1 MPGTHA
7 LLSASGAHRWL
18 SCTPS
23 ARLEE
28 TFPETTS
35 PYAEEGTHA
44 HALAEFMLRKR
55 FGEALGPRAYKTA
68 LAALQ
73 SDPRYSPEMAEHVQ
87 AYVDYVEERFNAAKA
102 VCPDAFLAIEQ
113 RLDLSRWVQE
123 SYGTGDTVIVADG
136 TLENI
141 DFKYGKG
148 VPVSAEDNP
157 QLRLYGLGALDAF
170 AMIYDIH
177 TVRETVVQPRLD
189 NISSETMPVADLL
202 DWAESYVRPRALL
215 AIDGRGEYCPGD
227 HCRFCRARETCRAR
241 AEAVLSFAR
250 YEFRQPPLLTDDEIP
265 TLLKKADLIRSWI
278 EDIAAYALHAAESGT
293 RFDGWKLVEG
303 RAVRKYADEDAVL
316 ARLKSS
322 GYDEAILTKRS
333 LLGLTEM
340 EKTIG
345 KKPFSEI
352 LAELIIRPA
361 GKPVLVRDTD
371 KRPELNSAATD
382 FKEETEP

>member
-44 HALAEFMLRKR
+44 HALAELMLRKR
-55 FGEALGPRAYKTA
+55 FGEPMGPRAYK
-68 LAALQ
+68 AALDALQ
-73 SDPRYSPEMAEHVQ
+73 ADPRYSPEMAEHVQ
-87 AYVDYVEERFNAAKA
+87 EYVDYVEERFNAAKA

-113 RLDLSRWVQE
+113 RLDLSHWVPE
-123 SYGTGDTVIVADG
+123 AFGTGDAVIVLDG
-136 TLENI
+136 CLEII
-141 DFKYGKG
+141 DLKYGKG
-148 VPVSAEDNP
+148 VAVSAEGNP
-157 QLRLYGLGALDAF
+157 QLRLYALGAQDAF
-170 AMIYDIH
+170 AMLYDIH
-177 TVRETVVQPRLD
+177 TMRMTIVQPRLD
-189 NISSETMPVADLL
+189 NISSETMSVAELL
-202 DWAESYVRPRALL
+202 DWAETVVRPRALL

-241 AEAVLSFAR
+241 AEAVLSFAE
-250 YEFRQPPLLTDDEIP
+250 YEFRKPPLLTDDEIP
-265 TLLKKADLIRSWI
+265 TLLEKAELIRSWI
-278 EDIAAYALHAAESGT
+278 EDIATYALHAAESGT
-293 RFDGWKLVEG
+293 RFTGWKLVEG

-316 ARLKSS
+316 QKLKAS

-345 KKPFSEI
+345 KKPFGEI

>member
-18 SCTPS
+18 HCTPS

-44 HALAEFMLRKR
+44 HALAELMLRKR
-55 FGEALGPRAYKTA
+55 FDETLGPRTYQVA
-68 LAALQ
+68 LDALQ
-73 SDPRYSPEMAEHVQ
+73 ADPRYSAEMAESVTV
-87 AYVDYVEERFNAAKA
+87 YVDYVEERFNAAKA
-102 VCPDAFLAIEQ
+102 VCPDAFLAIEL

-123 SYGTGDTVIVADG
+123 SYGTGDVVIVADEC
-136 TLENI
+136 LEII
-141 DFKYGKG
+141 DLKYGKG
-148 VPVSAEDNP
+148 VAVSAEGNP
-157 QLRLYGLGALDAF
+157 QLRLYALGALDAF
-170 AMIYDIH
+170 DMLYNIH
-177 TVRETVVQPRLD
+177 TIRMTIVQPRLD
-189 NISSETMPVADLL
+189 NISSETMAVEDLL
-202 DWAESYVRPRALL
+202 DWAESFVRPRALL
-215 AIDGRGEYCPGD
+215 AIDGKGEYCPGD

-241 AEAVLSFAR
+241 AEAVLSFAT

-265 TLLKKADLIRSWI
+265 TLLEKADLIRSWI

-316 ARLKSS
+316 ARLKAS

-361 GKPVLVRDTD
+361 GKPVLVKATD
-371 KRPELNSAATD
+371 KRPELNSASTD

>member
-1 MPGTHA
+1 MPGAHA

-18 SCTPS
+18 ACPPS

-44 HALAEFMLRKR
+44 HALAELMLRKR
-55 FGEALGPRAYKTA
+55 FGEPMGPRAYKAA

-73 SDPRYSPEMAEHVQ
+73 ADPRYSAEMAEHVQ

-102 VCPDAFLAIEQ
+102 VCADPFLAIEQ

-123 SYGTGDTVIVADG
+123 SYGTGDIVIVADE
-136 TLENI
+136 TLEII

-148 VPVSAEDNP
+148 VAVSAEGNP
-157 QLRLYGLGALDAF
+157 QLRLYALGAQDAF
-170 AMIYDIH
+170 DMLYDIP
-177 TVRETVVQPRLD
+177 TVRMTIVQPRLD
-189 NISSETMPVADLL
+189 NISSETMAVADLL
-202 DWAESYVRPRALL
+202 DWAESFVRPRALL
-215 AIDGRGEYCPGD
+215 AIDGKGEYCPGD

-241 AEAVLSFAR
+241 AEAVLSFAT

-265 TLLKKADLIRSWI
+265 TLLEKADLIRSWI

-293 RFDGWKLVEG
+293 RFAGWKLVEG

-316 ARLKSS
+316 ARLKAS

-345 KKPFSEI
+345 KKPFGEI

-361 GKPVLVRDTD
+361 GKPVLVRSTD
-371 KRPELNSAATD
+371 KRRELNSAATD
-382 FKEETEP
+382 FKEETES